1 MNKKNWKLQYDILTF
16 SKKKKKKEDFG
27 SSNFR

>member
-16 SKKKKKKEDFG
+16 SKKKKKEDFG
-27 SSNFR
+27 SPNFR